1 MSTNFDRMSFTERDF
16 CFKPVAYV
24 AQVLFCGVDNQ
35 LQLVDN
41 QLQLQLVTVAIHK
54 PYVSGGMIQQHELQQ
69 PELLSYNFLQ
79 ILPFRT
85 AVWITFDL

>member
-35 LQLVDN
+35 LQLV
-41 QLQLQLVTVAIHK
+41 VTVAIHK
-54 PYVSGGMIQQHELQQ
+54 PYVSGGMIQQHELQ

-85 AVWITFDL
+85 AVFYEW